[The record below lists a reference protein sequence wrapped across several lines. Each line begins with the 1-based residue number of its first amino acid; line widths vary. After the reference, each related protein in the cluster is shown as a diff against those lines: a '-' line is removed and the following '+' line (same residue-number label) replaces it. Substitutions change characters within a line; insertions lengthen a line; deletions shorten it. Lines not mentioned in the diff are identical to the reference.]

1 MKRPE
6 TAANFKRAMEER
18 QQTHS
23 PETRVSCAGAA
34 DTGQLTSCLF
44 RPQRMP
50 LPATGRIGL
59 LGRDGG
65 GKWHCGACSSFLPSA
80 LSRPRLVPES
90 RLTWRRSAFG
100 RGCHQSQRYVQP
112 VADICRLGCK

>member
-34 DTGQLTSCLF
+34 DAGPTHKLSVQASAHAIASNRQDRTTGQ
-44 RPQRMP
+44 
-50 LPATGRIGL
+50 G
-59 LGRDGG
+59 
-65 GKWHCGACSSFLPSA
+65 
-80 LSRPRLVPES
+80 
-90 RLTWRRSAFG
+90 
-100 RGCHQSQRYVQP
+100 
-112 VADICRLGCK
+112 